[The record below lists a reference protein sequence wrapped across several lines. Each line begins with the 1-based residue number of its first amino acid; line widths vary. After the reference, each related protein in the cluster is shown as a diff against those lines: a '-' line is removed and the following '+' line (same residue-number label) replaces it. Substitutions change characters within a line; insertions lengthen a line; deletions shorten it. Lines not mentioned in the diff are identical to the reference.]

1 MANEIAV
8 ASIAFE
14 VYLIIS
20 AGVGALAQ
28 YLHGG
33 EPVPPEDDP
42 VRPVSSRPDQYA
54 PLPRSTAPAVFQM
67 IAMSMAN
74 DQFST

>member
-8 ASIAFE
+8 ASVAFE

-33 EPVPPEDDP
+33 EPVPPRGRSGP
-42 VRPVSSRPDQYA
+42 ASFVAAGSVR
-54 PLPRSTAPAVFQM
+54 AVT
-67 IAMSMAN
+67 S
-74 DQFST
+74 